1 MRRVRVFLGSIG
13 LLGALLLAACSD
25 DTASSCASGNG
36 ATACV
41 RDDGTMSL
49 EGFLPGSTA
58 TVTTGTSASGA
69 TGTGATATGAAGTNL
84 PVTIGGDGRNNGV
97 VGVLSAVKARP
108 QTITVRGVSNTNRPV
123 NLTLT
128 LR

>member
-1 MRRVRVFLGSIG
+1 MRSAQVLLGSIG
-13 LLGALLLAACSD
+13 LLVALTLAACSD
-25 DTASSCASGNG
+25 DAASSSCASGNG

-49 EGFLPGSTA
+49 EGFLPGSTT
-58 TVTTGTSASGA
+58 TVTTGVSASGA
-69 TGTGATATGAAGTNL
+69 TGTGATGTGGTNL

-108 QTITVRGVSNTNRPV
+108 QTITVRGVSSTNRPV
-123 NLTLT
+123 NLTVT